1 MSDGDFKKKAL
12 LAIETLRTR
21 VRELEQSKH
30 EEIAIIGY
38 AARLPGAP
46 DAAAFW
52 SVLRDGRDAISPIP
66 PDRWDAD
73 AFYDADP
80 DAAGKMSTRRAGFID
95 DVANFDAQFF
105 GIAPREAEYMD
116 PQHRLM
122 LETTWHAI
130 EHAGLAASDLAG
142 TPTGVFMGLS
152 THDYLALLSGKL
164 SYGAIEAYFG
174 TGTSP
179 AAGAGRISYRLGL
192 EGPAVTV
199 DTACSSSLVA
209 IHQACHALRAGES
222 NLALA
227 GGVNVILT
235 PATMINFSRARML
248 APDGRCKTFDAS
260 ADGYVRGE
268 GCGVIVLK
276 RLSDA

>member
-1 MSDGDFKKKAL
+1 MSDAEFKKKAL

-21 VRELEQSKH
+21 VRELEQSKR

-38 AARLPGAP
+38 AARFPGAP

-52 SVLRDGRDAISPIP
+52 NVLRDGRDAISPIP

-73 AFYDADP
+73 AFYDPDP
-80 DAAGKMSTRRAGFID
+80 DAAGKMSTRRAGFIQ

-130 EHAGLAASDLAG
+130 EHAGLAASDLSG
-142 TPTGVFMGLS
+142 TRTGVFMGLS
-152 THDYLALLSGKL
+152 THEYLGLLINHMT
-164 SYGAIEAYFG
+164 YEAIDVYFG

-179 AAGAGRISYRLGL
+179 AAGAGRISHRL
-192 EGPAVTV
+192 
-199 DTACSSSLVA
+199 
-209 IHQACHALRAGES
+209 
-222 NLALA
+222 
-227 GGVNVILT
+227 
-235 PATMINFSRARML
+235 
-248 APDGRCKTFDAS
+248 
-260 ADGYVRGE
+260 
-268 GCGVIVLK
+268 
-276 RLSDA
+276 